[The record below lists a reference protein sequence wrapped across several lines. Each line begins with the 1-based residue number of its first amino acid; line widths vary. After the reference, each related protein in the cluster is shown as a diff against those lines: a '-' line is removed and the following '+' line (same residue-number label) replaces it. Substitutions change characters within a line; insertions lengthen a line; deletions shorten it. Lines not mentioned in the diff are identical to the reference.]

1 VAVLSFFTFIALV
14 GTGTLTLGYGLSL
27 LEQQIVGRRCRMP
40 HEMHRRRTV
49 RRQRVR
55 CRYEG

>member
-1 VAVLSFFTFIALV
+1 LSFFTFIALV

-27 LEQQIVGRRCRMP
+27 LEKQIVGRRCRVP

-49 RRQRVR
+49 RKQRVR

>member
-1 VAVLSFFTFIALV
+1 MAVLSFFTFIALV

-27 LEQQIVGRRCRMP
+27 LEKQMVSRRCRVP
-40 HEMHRRRTV
+40 HQTHRRMTV

-55 CRYEG
+55 CRYEA

>member
-1 VAVLSFFTFIALV
+1 MSFFAFIALA
-14 GTGTLTLGYGLSL
+14 GSGTLTLDYGLSL
-27 LEQQIVGRRCRMP
+27 LEKQTVSRRCRVP
-40 HEMHRRRTV
+40 HQTHRRQTV